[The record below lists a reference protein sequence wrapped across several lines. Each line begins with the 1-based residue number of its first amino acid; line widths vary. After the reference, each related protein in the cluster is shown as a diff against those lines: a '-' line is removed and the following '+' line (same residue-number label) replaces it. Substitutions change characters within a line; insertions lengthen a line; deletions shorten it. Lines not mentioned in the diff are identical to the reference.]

1 VIPRGPGVG
10 AVAALVLALLTVLPV
25 PAGTQDAVAAAR
37 ALLAAWHEDPA
48 RIDRARTL
56 LEAAAAAAPAPE
68 TLTELSSVTF
78 RAGEFRAGTEPERI
92 AAYER
97 GAEAARRAVAASPRS
112 DRAHFML
119 AINYG
124 RLAEIRG
131 VMRAVTLVGTIREES
146 ATVLRLNP
154 SNVEGLILAGSLA
167 AEMPALLGGDRV
179 KAEALFK
186 RALEL
191 DPHRTGGRLE
201 LARLYLASRR
211 WPEAQREL
219 QHVIDEPAA
228 TDIPRWTV
236 GERPRARA
244 LLAELYD
251 RGLISGPQSP

>member
-1 VIPRGPGVG
+1 MIPRPRIG
-10 AVAALVLALLTVLPV
+10 AVAALLLALLAALAVPV
-25 PAGTQDAVAAAR
+25 GAQDAVAAAR

-48 RIDRARTL
+48 RIDRARAL
-56 LEAAAAAAPAPE
+56 LEAAPE
-68 TLTELSSVTF
+68 TLIELSSVWF
-78 RAGEFRAGTEPERI
+78 LAGEFRAGGEPGRI

-97 GAEAARRAVAASPRS
+97 GAEAARRAVAASSRS

-124 RLAEIRG
+124 RLAEIQG

-201 LARLYLASRR
+201 LARLYLAGRR

-219 QHVIDEPAA
+219 QSVVDEPAA

-251 RGLISGPQSP
+251 RGLISRPPSQSP